1 MRKGIKVIV
10 LFMLVIFCLSGCS
23 AMGKA
28 WDHLTICPY
37 PFLHPAEDI
46 VDIRIGITHNSDSET
61 GEFLVEEAKRLET
74 IATIP
79 PEQWETLLERF
90 SAIECRE
97 IRITDPGELQNEETV
112 IYIAYRN
119 GDFELI
125 DSHAQGTYKANA
137 FRIKR
142 FEDYGQHYSRT
153 SYYTLD
159 SVAFDALIRQ
169 TLEELEEAE

>member
-1 MRKGIKVIV
+1 MRKGVKAIV
-10 LFMLVIFCLSGCS
+10 MFLLVVFCLSGCS
-23 AMGKA
+23 AVGKA

-61 GEFLVEEAKRLET
+61 GEFLAERAKRLET

-79 PEQWETLLERF
+79 PEQWELLLERF

-97 IRITDPGELQNEETV
+97 RIIGDPGELGSEETV

-125 DSHAQGTYKANA
+125 DSYAQGTYTTIA
-137 FRIKR
+137 FRVKWLK
-142 FEDYGQHYSRT
+142 DYGQYFFAESKYS
-153 SYYTLD
+153 LD
-159 SVAFDALIRQ
+159 SAAFDALIRQ
-169 TLEELEEAE
+169 TLKELEEAE

>member
-23 AMGKA
+23 LIGKA

-74 IATIP
+74 IASIP
-79 PEQWETLLERF
+79 PEQWELLLERF
-90 SAIECRE
+90 SVIECRD
-97 IRITDPGELQNEETV
+97 RIGDPGELHSEETV

-125 DSHAQGTYKANA
+125 DSYAQGTYTINKVREKFFSDDTPNYTNTS
-137 FRIKR
+137 
-142 FEDYGQHYSRT
+142 DYG
-153 SYYTLD
+153 LD
-159 SVAFDALIRQ
+159 PAAFDALIRQ